1 MLRFVL
7 IEAGRLL
14 LGLLGA
20 ALMGAAIASAA
31 DAGDGVFQFFAVWG
45 EHLNSFAHL
54 RFGDSAISGT
64 PIEIELAARLPVT
77 LGLVLEGIVAAAMI
91 GIPVGFLFG
100 TGPARLV
107 AAPLIQIVSA
117 APIFCAGLALAYL
130 AVNFLHWPV
139 QIDGPAP
146 FGSAVFPRNM
156 GEAQEALLPA
166 LTVGL
171 AGASAVQV
179 AMSRTAAEIAHEPWR
194 TQLFRM
200 GLSRWDIEWIYVV
213 PPIFAAIFA
222 HLGEVMLPCCRRRLW
237 RSGCSPAL
245 APRTCSSNPWR
256 CAIGAPRVPLWRSLP
271 A

>member
-1 MLRFVL
+1 
-7 IEAGRLL
+7 
-14 LGLLGA
+14 
-20 ALMGAAIASAA
+20 
-31 DAGDGVFQFFAVWG
+31 
-45 EHLNSFAHL
+45 LNSFAHL

-64 PIEIELAARLPVT
+64 PIETELAARLPVT
-77 LGLVLEGIVAAAMI
+77 LGLVLEGIVAAMMI
-91 GIPVGFLFG
+91 GVPVGFLFG

-156 GEAQEALLPA
+156 AEAQEALLSA

-213 PPIFAAIFA
+213 PQIFAAIFA
-222 HLGEVMLPCCRRRLW
+222 HLGDVML
-237 RSGCSPAL
+237 AL
-245 APRTCSSNPWR
+245 LSATAVAEWVFSCPGAADLFVKSVALRDWSAAGAIMTVFAGLTLIAGFLGR
-256 CAIGAPRVPLWRSLP
+256 CAAQPLINRGAAR
-271 A
+271 